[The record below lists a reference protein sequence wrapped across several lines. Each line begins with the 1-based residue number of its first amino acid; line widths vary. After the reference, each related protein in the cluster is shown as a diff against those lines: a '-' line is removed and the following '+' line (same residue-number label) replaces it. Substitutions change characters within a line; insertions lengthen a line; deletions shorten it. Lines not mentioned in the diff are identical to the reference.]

1 MDELCYI
8 HTIEYYFTTEKVL
21 LIQITTSINLK
32 VIIMSRARSQ
42 AQRNTRFH
50 YIKLTKSQMP
60 FHHGGWNAKVRSQET
75 LGITCKVGPE
85 VQNKAGQRLTE
96 LRERTG
102 HGKHPLSI
110 TH

>member
-1 MDELCYI
+1 
-8 HTIEYYFTTEKVL
+8 
-21 LIQITTSINLK
+21 
-32 VIIMSRARSQ
+32 
-42 AQRNTRFH
+42 
-50 YIKLTKSQMP
+50 MP

-110 TH
+110 TQQTTLHGHHQMINTEIRLILFFAAKGGEAL

>member
-1 MDELCYI
+1 MLYSYNRI
-8 HTIEYYFTTEKVL
+8 L
-21 LIQITTSINLK
+21 LHNRKGITNTN
-32 VIIMSRARSQ
+32 IMSRARSQ

-102 HGKHPLSI
+102 HSKHPLSI
-110 TH
+110 TQ

>member
-1 MDELCYI
+1 
-8 HTIEYYFTTEKVL
+8 
-21 LIQITTSINLK
+21 
-32 VIIMSRARSQ
+32 
-42 AQRNTRFH
+42 
-50 YIKLTKSQMP
+50 MP

-110 TH
+110 TQ

>member
-8 HTIEYYFTTEKVL
+8 HTLEYYFTTEKVL

-32 VIIMSRARSQ
+32 VIIMTRARSQ

-50 YIKLTKSQMP
+50 YIKLTESQMP

-75 LGITCKVGPE
+75 LGITCKAGPKYKIM
-85 VQNKAGQRLTE
+85 Q
-96 LRERTG
+96 
-102 HGKHPLSI
+102 GKG
-110 TH
+110 